1 MFLSL
6 SNPGEEI
13 VKGSINLLHKMDGS
27 GLECGTTSE
36 QETKGNE

>member
-1 MFLSL
+1 VRQNPKASLQMFLKL

-27 GLECGTTSE
+27 GLEY
-36 QETKGNE
+36 